1 MTHAGYSGRYVHKTP
16 RAQNST
22 SMEFI
27 QMSFDIF
34 NFKLLCAFQEGEDK
48 AVKVSAPLA
57 KRRLFQTVEGVS
69 LKSIIICSK

>member
-48 AVKVSAPLA
+48 AV
-57 KRRLFQTVEGVS
+57 G
-69 LKSIIICSK
+69 SISKKKTISNSWRG